1 MGCLHAAAKATEA
14 AATEATE
21 AATAAPCRIAGRPM
35 QGVGLAKATTK
46 LTAQE
51 RVILFCLATGISHTA
66 VGITAH
72 AMQSMAATV
81 SIAHTEPG
89 RPIGRCHRVRSPSPV
104 NAAPGF
110 ASSPS

>member
-66 VGITAH
+66 VGIGDHIARHIEPFLALATFRH
-72 AMQSMAATV
+72 RLSPPLDREGLGAMSG
-81 SIAHTEPG
+81 SGGP
-89 RPIGRCHRVRSPSPV
+89 
-104 NAAPGF
+104 
-110 ASSPS
+110 